1 VGGNGST
8 VAGICSAAPSGQ
20 APNAAWRRAEGAG
33 LDGARRQQV
42 IALVNDG
49 LARTGT
55 NVPQGVDRETLTA
68 WSKSSPSS
76 ARCPPQRRRRP
87 LSRRGGAVTGGSKG
101 LVAQLFLEHHEGQR
115 SFGYHA
121 LQGVKNSR
129 TAVEKKALSK

>member
-1 VGGNGST
+1 RFLQV
-8 VAGICSAAPSGQ
+8 
-20 APNAAWRRAEGAG
+20 
-33 LDGARRQQV
+33 ARRQQV

-49 LARTGT
+49 LVRTGT
-55 NVPQGVDRETLTA
+55 VPQGIDRETLTA
-68 WSKSSPSS
+68 WRSKSIPSS
-76 ARCPPQRRRRP
+76 ARCPPRRRRRP

-115 SFGYHA
+115 SFSYHA